1 MVEFDFTREPC
12 RGECKCQNKI
22 TNMSDEQ
29 DEKLWSSFTQEVTM
43 HGIRYIHLK
52 NASSIARLVSYT
64 GSYNAGHQIYSP
76 EECLIYSKVS

>member
-52 NASSIARLVSYT
+52 NASSIARLVSVQL
-64 GSYNAGHQIYSP
+64 SSVFQS
-76 EECLIYSKVS
+76 L